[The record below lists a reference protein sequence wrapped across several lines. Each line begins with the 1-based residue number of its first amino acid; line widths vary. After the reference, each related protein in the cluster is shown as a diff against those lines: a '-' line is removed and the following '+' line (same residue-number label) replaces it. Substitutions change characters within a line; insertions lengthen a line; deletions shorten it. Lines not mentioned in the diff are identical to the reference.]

1 MIVDDTDVDTSR
13 NPFFEKYYRITILNE
28 HTIAINGLSTFPAN
42 PIQFFFGEKRYRT
55 TVPPGIPAS
64 YRPTHRTVDNLRLR
78 DKVDTSSFMAT
89 TLPKDMEVEVVE
101 TGPSATI
108 NGMNAHWVKV
118 VSSSGYTGWCF
129 SGYLEALPMA
139 ASAPEN
145 PATTQETPEP
155 AAASAEL
162 AAVENAGAER
172 SIPVVFI
179 ALGGGLVLLAA
190 GAVFFVLRRKG

>member
-1 MIVDDTDVDTSR
+1 MD
-13 NPFFEKYYRITILNE
+13 Y
-28 HTIAINGLSTFPAN
+28 
-42 PIQFFFGEKRYRT
+42 
-55 TVPPGIPAS
+55 PPPLDMSGYKPS
-64 YRPTHRTVDNLRLR
+64 HRVIENLRLR
-78 DKVDTSSFMAT
+78 DKADTSSPMVT
-89 TLPKDMEVEVVE
+89 TLPKNMEVAVVE

-108 NGMNAHWVKV
+108 NGIAAPWVKV
-118 VSSSGYTGWCF
+118 VSGSGYTGWCF